1 MRPDEELVPE
11 VSILLDSLSWTP
23 TPIQEVA
30 MKPLLLRKDALLVA
44 PTGSGKTEAAIIPI
58 ASNVIS
64 SDWQALS
71 VLYVTPLRALNR
83 DMDQRLGP
91 FLEPLGLTLYH
102 SVMEI
107 PQKKSGR
114 NNRRVR
120 QTF

>member
-11 VSILLDSLSWTP
+11 VSILLNSLSWTP
-23 TPIQEVA
+23 TPIQEAA

-64 SDWQALS
+64 SEWQPLS

-91 FLEPLGLTLYH
+91 FLEPLGLIH
-102 SVMEI
+102 AV
-107 PQKKSGR
+107 
-114 NNRRVR
+114 
-120 QTF
+120 